1 MGGTHRRKRRQ
12 GRRCRCYCDPYYVA
26 IARSYLRSPHTG
38 SPLITNQEDKDKE
51 EGVTLLHSML
61 RAMMQPSATSTNTA
75 TTTTTTTPRRLPPPD
90 PDDAATSSSSAK
102 ACGSRRSQSRSKSRR
117 RSNPSQT
124 SAFKCCGG
132 GHDNCLTTT
141 NSNSSNS
148 SKAATTKIEITDLS
162 MFDDIRILHYFFF
175 SPLVFVSSFVTISI
189 DQGKFSIIDDE
200 KQNTV
205 HNTMLY
211 HLTNIVFLCVH
222 H

>member
-75 TTTTTTTPRRLPPPD
+75 TTTTTTTPRRRLPPPD

-141 NSNSSNS
+141 NSNSS
-148 SKAATTKIEITDLS
+148 KAATTKIEITDLS

-200 KQNTV
+200 KQNTAV